1 MHRAASPM
9 TKRKR
14 QPYNPAKSYDM
25 RAKELPRVGRF
36 VACEVDDP
44 YEPGA
49 RIVAIRSTRNDP
61 LADLHSRQHIDDAQ
75 YEGGR
80 VFQRDFEAAER
91 GPCAIDPSKEA
102 VDGGRMP
109 EPITE
114 AQRRAGIRLARAYK
128 DLGPDGAALIHDFL
142 IDGRTMRDIAARR
155 GLVEQRWHDYFG
167 LRVRECLH
175 VLAFVYGFAK
185 EPRGRQR
192 VQQNPIKQG

>member
-1 MHRAASPM
+1 MKA
-9 TKRKR
+9 RKR

-80 VFQRDFEAAER
+80 AFQRDFEAAER

-102 VDGGRMP
+102 VDGGRTP

-114 AQRRAGIRLARAYK
+114 AQKRAADNLAKAFK
-128 DLGPDGAALIHDFL
+128 HLGADGSALMHDFL
-142 IDGRTMRDIAARR
+142 VDGRSMSNIAARR
-155 GLVEQRWHDYFG
+155 GFTGQSWHDYFG
-167 LRVRECLH
+167 KRVRECLH
-175 VLAFVYGFAK
+175 GLAFVYGFAR
-185 EPRGRQR
+185 ESSGRLR
-192 VQQNPIKQG
+192 VAGNPIKQG